1 MKKNLLFVFG
11 LLLGTVTYAQ
21 CDIVGVTGAFCIEDA
36 PVALTIASPG
46 AVWSG
51 PGMSGNIFNPVDA
64 GVGTHEI
71 SVTAP
76 GEGYAQGNIPFD
88 PTPIVGGTTVGG
100 LSDDNV
106 VGTFPI
112 GFTFNFFGNDYTS
125 FYVGSNGF
133 VTFSSGMPSGCCS
146 GQLLPNPGTPNNL
159 IAFPWNDLYPPAGG
173 SVKYQTI
180 GTAPNRILIV
190 DFTSIGHCCSMIDPV
205 TSQIK
210 IFESSNCVQV
220 HLTSQPRTYGNHTVG
235 IENATGSEGYAPPG
249 KNATSW
255 TATNFGY
262 EFCPNVG
269 CSNSIM
275 VEVVAGPVVDG
286 TVSDNDICFGDE
298 ITLDVT
304 GTADS
309 YLFGAGIIPGVPFVP
324 ATSGLN
330 VFIINGVDDAT
341 GCTTSDAVNVMVNP
355 IPSVSAGE
363 DKQVCENEEFTLN
376 AIGSDAD
383 YEWDNGAVDGVP
395 MMQDAG
401 TVTYTVT
408 ATNSGGCENTSSV
421 EVESFEAP
429 SGTAIVNYMTGVGY
443 DGSID
448 FTPTGG
454 TGGPYEFSWSNGA
467 TTEDISGLGVGT
479 YTVTV
484 SDEFCSST
492 ITYIVDSQAGIALE
506 ELDNLS
512 VYPNPVVENFTIDF
526 EGTYNWI
533 LFDNTGKIVSSG
545 QATNI
550 EVVSMADL
558 ADGNYLLKVAVDGK
572 ESVVSLV
579 KE

>member
-1 MKKNLLFVFG
+1 
-11 LLLGTVTYAQ
+11 
-21 CDIVGVTGAFCIEDA
+21 
-36 PVALTIASPG
+36 
-46 AVWSG
+46 
-51 PGMSGNIFNPVDA
+51 
-64 GVGTHEI
+64 
-71 SVTAP
+71 
-76 GEGYAQGNIPFD
+76 
-88 PTPIVGGTTVGG
+88 
-100 LSDDNV
+100 
-106 VGTFPI
+106 
-112 GFTFNFFGNDYTS
+112 
-125 FYVGSNGF
+125 
-133 VTFSSGMPSGCCS
+133 
-146 GQLLPNPGTPNNL
+146 
-159 IAFPWNDLYPPAGG
+159 
-173 SVKYQTI
+173 
-180 GTAPNRILIV
+180 
-190 DFTSIGHCCSMIDPV
+190 
-205 TSQIK
+205 
-210 IFESSNCVQV
+210 
-220 HLTSQPRTYGNHTVG
+220 
-235 IENATGSEGYAPPG
+235 
-249 KNATSW
+249 
-255 TATNFGY
+255 
-262 EFCPNVG
+262 
-269 CSNSIM
+269 M